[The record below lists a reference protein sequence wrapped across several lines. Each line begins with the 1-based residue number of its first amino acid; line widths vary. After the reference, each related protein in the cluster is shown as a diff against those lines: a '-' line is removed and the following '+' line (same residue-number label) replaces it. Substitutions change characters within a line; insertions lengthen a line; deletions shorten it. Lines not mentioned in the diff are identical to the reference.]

1 MSCRVAMWVCEMKMG
16 ISVLGHVV
24 LPGVSEMKM
33 AISVLGHVVLPCGSV
48 R

>member
-1 MSCRVAMWVCEMKMG
+1 MG
-16 ISVLGHVV
+16 ISVLSHVM

-33 AISVLGHVVLPCGSV
+33 AISVLGHVVLPGGSV

>member
-1 MSCRVAMWVCEMKMG
+1 MV